1 MFSAVLFLRCI
12 SVLKYNI
19 VFFSED
25 PCLYLF
31 VVYSLI
37 VLFRPHLSLSLGS
50 FPLSFVFIYYHLVF
64 VFSLD
69 IFDTEFWTSPTC
81 DTREVALLTE
91 NMKFTALASR
101 ASRTYMLYKGFQ
113 QMEIICYYRS
123 RSGGATLAANSGVPE
138 RNLQHHGR
146 WASTSAKNIY
156 VRDSIASRL
165 EVSKSL
171 SL

>member
-19 VFFSED
+19 VFFSEA

-113 QMEIICYYRS
+113 QI
-123 RSGGATLAANSGVPE
+123 
-138 RNLQHHGR
+138 
-146 WASTSAKNIY
+146 
-156 VRDSIASRL
+156 
-165 EVSKSL
+165 
-171 SL
+171 